1 LDEPTNDLDTDTL
14 TILESFLQ
22 DFPGAVLAV
31 SHDRYFLDRIAERLF
46 VFNNGT
52 IEIHQESYS
61 DYLDAQAAEK
71 SEEKEKN
78 KEVRKVSAPKPSNRL
93 SYMEKKELEKLE
105 KEIPGAEQNVR
116 DLEEQLNNATD
127 YPEIQKI
134 SADLET
140 ARSQMDEMEERWM
153 ELSEKAEN

>member
-1 LDEPTNDLDTDTL
+1 M
-14 TILESFLQ
+14 
-22 DFPGAVLAV
+22 
-31 SHDRYFLDRIAERLF
+31 
-46 VFNNGT
+46 
-52 IEIHQESYS
+52 
-61 DYLDAQAAEK
+61 
-71 SEEKEKN
+71 
-78 KEVRKVSAPKPSNRL
+78 RKVSAPKPSNRL

>member
-1 LDEPTNDLDTDTL
+1 
-14 TILESFLQ
+14 
-22 DFPGAVLAV
+22 
-31 SHDRYFLDRIAERLF
+31 
-46 VFNNGT
+46 
-52 IEIHQESYS
+52 
-61 DYLDAQAAEK
+61 
-71 SEEKEKN
+71 
-78 KEVRKVSAPKPSNRL
+78 
-93 SYMEKKELEKLE
+93 MEKKELEKLE

-116 DLEEQLNNATD
+116 NLEEQLNNATD

>member
-1 LDEPTNDLDTDTL
+1 M
-14 TILESFLQ
+14 
-22 DFPGAVLAV
+22 
-31 SHDRYFLDRIAERLF
+31 
-46 VFNNGT
+46 
-52 IEIHQESYS
+52 
-61 DYLDAQAAEK
+61 
-71 SEEKEKN
+71 
-78 KEVRKVSAPKPSNRL
+78 SAPKPSNRL